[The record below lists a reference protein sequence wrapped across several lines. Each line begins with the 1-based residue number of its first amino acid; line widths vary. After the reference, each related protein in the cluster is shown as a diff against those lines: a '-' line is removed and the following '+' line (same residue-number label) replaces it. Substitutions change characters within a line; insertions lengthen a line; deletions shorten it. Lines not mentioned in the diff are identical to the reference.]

1 MIPVTVIAGYLG
13 SGKTT
18 LINKFLVEASSP
30 IAVLVNDFGELDIDS
45 KLIDNEESLTLSLT
59 NGCVCCKLSDDIGA
73 SLESLKNRD
82 ISAVVIEASGVSLPI
97 KIANYGL
104 SWPGFTL
111 NAIITVVDGQSIA
124 RLLKDKFV
132 MHTVKNQIQQADAV
146 LLNRSNNLPLE
157 ELHKLTTNVIDEN
170 EISDFSDL
178 ILKEYSPIQ
187 LVKEGITDHASFQ
200 TYVFTSNKP
209 ANKEKIK
216 EYLLSNPN
224 IQRAK
229 GWIKEE
235 DGNCFLLQ
243 MTPSEC
249 NYSSSNFNNETR
261 IVIIYI
267 GEGLPALKL

>member
-1 MIPVTVIAGYLG
+1 MMPVTVIAGYLG

-18 LINKFLVEASSP
+18 LINKFLFEARSP

-45 KLIDNEESLTLSLT
+45 KLIENEESLTLSLT
-59 NGCVCCKLSDDIGA
+59 NGCVCCKLSDDIGR

-111 NAIITVVDGQSIA
+111 NAIITVVDGQSIG
-124 RLLKDKFV
+124 RLLEDKFV

-146 LLNRSNNLPLE
+146 LLNRSHSFLLE
-157 ELHKLTTNVIDEN
+157 ELHKLNTNVIDEN
-170 EISDFSDL
+170 KILDFSDL
-178 ILKEYSPIQ
+178 ILREYSPIQ
-187 LVKEGITDHASFQ
+187 LVKEGTTNHANFKTS
-200 TYVFTSNKP
+200 VFTSTK
-209 ANKEKIK
+209 AVNKEKIRK
-216 EYLLSNPN
+216 YLFLNPN

-249 NYSSSNFNNETR
+249 NFSSSNFNNETR
-261 IVIIYI
+261 IVFIYI
-267 GEGLPALKL
+267 GESLPALNL

>member
-18 LINKFLVEASSP
+18 LINKFLLEARSP

-111 NAIITVVDGQSIA
+111 NAIITVVDGQSIG

-146 LLNRSNNLPLE
+146 LLNRSHSFLLE
-157 ELHKLTTNVIDEN
+157 ELHKLNTNVIDEN
-170 EISDFSDL
+170 KILDFSDL
-178 ILKEYSPIQ
+178 ILREYSPIQ
-187 LVKEGITDHASFQ
+187 LVKEGTTNHANFKTS
-200 TYVFTSNKP
+200 VFTSTR
-209 ANKEKIK
+209 AVNKEKIRK
-216 EYLLSNPN
+216 YLFLNPN

-249 NYSSSNFNNETR
+249 NFSSSNFNNETR
-261 IVIIYI
+261 IVFIYI
-267 GEGLPALKL
+267 GESLPALNL

>member
-18 LINKFLVEASSP
+18 LINKFLLEAKSP

-146 LLNRSNNLPLE
+146 LLNRSSSFPLG
-157 ELHKLTTNVIDEN
+157 ELHKLNTNVIDEN
-170 EISDFSDL
+170 KILDFSDL

-187 LVKEGITDHASFQ
+187 LVKEATTNHANFKTS
-200 TYVFTSNKP
+200 VFTSTR
-209 ANKEKIK
+209 AVNKEKIRK
-216 EYLLSNPN
+216 YLLLNPN

-249 NYSSSNFNNETR
+249 NFSSSSFNNETR
-261 IVIIYI
+261 IVFIYI
-267 GEGLPALKL
+267 GESLPALKL

>member
-104 SWPGFTL
+104 SWPGFSL
-111 NAIITVVDGQSIA
+111 KAIITVVDGQSIT

-132 MHTVKNQIQQADAV
+132 MHTVKNQIQQADVV
-146 LLNRSNNLPLE
+146 LLNRSNELPLE
-157 ELHKLTTNVIDEN
+157 ELHEFNANIIN
-170 EISDFSDL
+170 EDKISDFSGL
-178 ILKEYSPIQ
+178 ILNEYSSIQ
-187 LVKEGITDHASFQ
+187 KVREGIKDHAVFQ
-200 TYVFTSNKP
+200 TSVFTSNKP
-209 ANKEKIK
+209 VNREKIK

-235 DGNCFLLQ
+235 DGSCFLLQ
-243 MTPSEC
+243 MTPSQC
-249 NYSSSNFNNETR
+249 NFSFSNFNNETR
-261 IVIIYI
+261 VVFIYI
-267 GEGLPALKL
+267 GRGLPALKL

>member
-157 ELHKLTTNVIDEN
+157 ELHKFTTNVIDEN

-187 LVKEGITDHASFQ
+187 LVKEGTTDHASFR
-200 TYVFTSNKP
+200 TSVFTSNKP
-209 ANKEKIK
+209 VNKEKIK
-216 EYLLSNPN
+216 EYFLSNPN

-235 DGNCFLLQ
+235 DGSCFLLQ

-249 NYSSSNFNNETR
+249 NFSFSNSNNETR

>member
-104 SWPGFTL
+104 SWPGFSL

-157 ELHKLTTNVIDEN
+157 ELHKFTTNVIDEN

-187 LVKEGITDHASFQ
+187 LVKEGTTDHASFR
-200 TYVFTSNKP
+200 TSVFTSNKP
-209 ANKEKIK
+209 VNKEKIK

-249 NYSSSNFNNETR
+249 NYSSSNFYNETR

>member
-18 LINKFLVEASSP
+18 LINKFLLEARSP

-157 ELHKLTTNVIDEN
+157 ELHKFTTNVIDEN

-209 ANKEKIK
+209 VNKEKIK

-249 NYSSSNFNNETR
+249 NFSSSSFNNETR
-261 IVIIYI
+261 IVFIYI
-267 GEGLPALKL
+267 GESLPALKL

>member
-1 MIPVTVIAGYLG
+1 
-13 SGKTT
+13 
-18 LINKFLVEASSP
+18 
-30 IAVLVNDFGELDIDS
+30 
-45 KLIDNEESLTLSLT
+45 
-59 NGCVCCKLSDDIGA
+59 
-73 SLESLKNRD
+73 
-82 ISAVVIEASGVSLPI
+82 
-97 KIANYGL
+97 
-104 SWPGFTL
+104 
-111 NAIITVVDGQSIA
+111 
-124 RLLKDKFV
+124 
-132 MHTVKNQIQQADAV
+132 
-146 LLNRSNNLPLE
+146 LPLE
-157 ELHKLTTNVIDEN
+157 ELHKFTTNVIDEN

-249 NYSSSNFNNETR
+249 NFSSSSFNNETR
-261 IVIIYI
+261 IVFIYI
-267 GEGLPALKL
+267 GESLPALKL

>member
-18 LINKFLVEASSP
+18 LINKFLLEARSP

-111 NAIITVVDGQSIA
+111 NAIITVVDGQSIG

-146 LLNRSNNLPLE
+146 LLNRSNSFPLE
-157 ELHKLTTNVIDEN
+157 ELYKLNTNVIDEN
-170 EISDFSDL
+170 KISDFSDL

-187 LVKEGITDHASFQ
+187 LVKEGATNHASFK
-200 TYVFTSNKP
+200 TSVFTSNKP
-209 ANKEKIK
+209 VNKEKIRK
-216 EYLLSNPN
+216 YLFSNPN

-249 NYSSSNFNNETR
+249 NFSSSGFNNETR
-261 IVIIYI
+261 IVFIYI
-267 GEGLPALKL
+267 GESLPALNL